1 MKILQ
6 VITTLLTGG
15 AESLLSDLVPL
26 MNRGGNL
33 VDVLAFDGKET
44 PFMRKLRERGVNVL
58 SLGMDSN
65 VYKLSNIRKLMPII
79 RRYDVVH
86 THNTA
91 CQMYVAIAKRLSG
104 AKCQLVTTEHNTD
117 NRRRHVRLLKPLDM
131 WMYRQYDAIIAISG
145 EAAALLEKYTS
156 HHYKVTTIAN
166 GIDISNYLNATPYE
180 DLREKSQK
188 VIVMVA
194 AFRPQKDQDT
204 LIKSMRALPQN
215 YVLWLVGD
223 GPRRQGCETLAK
235 ELGVVERV
243 RFWGVRTDVP
253 RLLKTAD
260 VVVMSTHYEG
270 MSLSNIEGMASGR
283 PFVASNV
290 KGIREITEGAGVMF
304 EEGNDKELAEIILR
318 MTGDKAYRDAVVGRC
333 LARAK
338 EYDVSKTAE
347 GYMDVYRGL
356 TQRML

>member
-26 MNRGGNL
+26 MNRGGNQ
-33 VDVLAFDGKET
+33 VDVLVFDGEET
-44 PFMRKLRERGVNVL
+44 PFMQKLREKGVRVMAL
-58 SLGMDSN
+58 SNDKN
-65 VYKLSNIRKLMPII
+65 VYRLGHIRKLMPII
-79 RRYDVVH
+79 RQYDVVH

-91 CQMYVAIAKRLSG
+91 CQMFVAIAKRLSG
-104 AKCQLVTTEHNTD
+104 AKCKLVTTEHSTD
-117 NRRRHVRLLKPLDM
+117 NRRRHHWFFKPLDR
-131 WMYRQYDAIIAISG
+131 WMYRQYDAIISISDI
-145 EAAALLEKYTS
+145 ATKLLKEY
-156 HHYKVTTIAN
+156 IGR
-166 GIDISNYLNATPYE
+166 GIDVLTIPNGVNVEAYQKAEPYPNEGRE
-180 DLREKSQK
+180 DE
-188 VIVMVA
+188 VIAIMVA
-194 AFRPQKDQDT
+194 AFRVGKQQEV
-204 LIKSMRALPQN
+204 LIRSLLHLPQN
-215 YVLWLVGD
+215 VKVWLVGD
-223 GPRRQGCETLAK
+223 GPRRAECETLAK
-235 ELGVVERV
+235 ELGVAERV

-338 EYDVSKTAE
+338 EFDVSKTAE